1 MYEQNDAGPAT
12 PDEEV
17 PYLQRRAE
25 EELEMAQRSTV
36 PEATAAHY
44 QLVEAYLERIEAKRA
59 ATASEEGPDEPTG
72 SERAAPAG
80 HRAQKTGDARTGRT
94 GR

>member
-1 MYEQNDAGPAT
+1 MHGRIDAGPAA

-17 PYLQRRAE
+17 LYLQRRAD

-59 ATASEEGPDEPTG
+59 ATASEQGPDGPTG
-72 SERAAPAG
+72 SERGAPAG
-80 HRAQKTGDARTGRT
+80 DRAQEAGDAGTGRA